1 MTEEPK
7 DWATISSV
15 QTYTLSEAHKILGTT
30 HWTDPLSATVP
41 EWLVPGLLQ
50 RSALHVLSS
59 DSGTCKS
66 WLGLSL
72 MLSGIYGIP
81 VLGQQPT
88 QPFSSIYLAADSP
101 SWDIG
106 QQLRKLMRAH
116 SLSPKSDP
124 PSFIMPLGFL
134 FEREDHL
141 RALAALVNAWDI
153 DAFFIDV
160 MLYTHTGDENDNA
173 YMARTVLRSAK
184 FLRDE
189 LGISVFFL
197 HHNSKPK
204 PDMPATFRGAGTI
217 VQAAEHHL
225 SLSRRR
231 EDIILQTRKIRGES
245 ILPEYVPFSLA
256 KTPDGGRYLCLSDSA
271 PPPSPA
277 EPDPVLNILISLG
290 GTAARKQIL
299 SAIPDTAN
307 ITDPGKWL
315 DNRLYQLSRKGLV
328 RNNNGVWTLCN
339 SQSVTSSPSSTADT
353 KESPA

>member
-1 MTEEPK
+1 MTDEPK
-7 DWATISSV
+7 DWANLSSI
-15 QTYTLSEAHKILGTT
+15 QNFTLSEAKKILGTT
-30 HWTDPLSATVP
+30 PWTEPLSATVP
-41 EWLVPGLLQ
+41 DWLVPGLLQ

-81 VLGQQPT
+81 VLDQQPT

-101 SWDIG
+101 AWDIG

-116 SLSPKSDP
+116 SLTTKSDP

-141 RALAALVNAWDI
+141 KALSSLVNSWDI

-173 YMARTVLRSAK
+173 YMARTVLRAAK

-189 LGISVFFL
+189 LGLAVFFL

-231 EDIILQTRKIRGES
+231 EDIILQTRKIRGEGV
-245 ILPEYVPFSLA
+245 LPEYVPFTLA
-256 KTPDGGRYLCLSDSA
+256 HTDNGGRYLSVSEKQPVPTT
-271 PPPSPA
+271 PPEVDPIIQAIKASNGKATRREIILTCQSPP
-277 EPDPVLNILISLG
+277 EV
-290 GTAARKQIL
+290 
-299 SAIPDTAN
+299 
-307 ITDPGKWL
+307 TDKTKWI
-315 DNRLYQLSRKGLV
+315 DNRLYQLSRKGLIK
-328 RNNNGVWTLCN
+328 NTDGIWHLC
-339 SQSVTSSPSSTADT
+339 
-353 KESPA
+353 

>member
-1 MTEEPK
+1 MSDEPI
-7 DWATISSV
+7 DWAAITSLQDFS
-15 QTYTLSEAHKILGTT
+15 LAEAKRVLKASP
-30 HWTDPLSATVP
+30 WTDPLSSSVP
-41 EWLVPGLLQ
+41 DWLVPGLLQ

-66 WLGLSL
+66 WLGLTL

-81 VLGQQPT
+81 VLGQVPT
-88 QPFSSIYLAADSP
+88 APFSSIYLAADSP

-116 SLSPKSDP
+116 DLQPANDP

-141 RALAALVNAWDI
+141 ATLASFVSHWDI

-173 YMARTVLRSAK
+173 YMARTVLRAAK

-189 LGISVFFL
+189 LGLAIFFL

-217 VQAAEHHL
+217 VQAAEHHI

-231 EDIILQTRKIRGES
+231 SEIILQPRKIRGEAV
-245 ILPEYVPFSLA
+245 LPDSLA
-256 KTPDGGRYLCLSDSA
+256 FTLSKTDNGGRLLKLSDQ
-271 PPPSPA
+271 
-277 EPDPVLNILISLG
+277 PDP
-290 GTAARKQIL
+290 TPATTPA
-299 SAIPDTAN
+299 P
-307 ITDPGKWL
+307 ITDVVLQAIINLGPSATRKAIHDAVYAPANVASASKWI
-315 DNRLYQLSRKGLV
+315 DNRIYQLSRRGLIS
-328 RNNNGVWTLCN
+328 NNKGVWTPCA
-339 SQSVTSSPSSTADT
+339 SQ
-353 KESPA
+353 

>member
-1 MTEEPK
+1 VTDEPK
-7 DWATISSV
+7 DWANISSI

-30 HWTDPLSATVP
+30 HWTDPLSSAVP

-88 QPFSSIYLAADSP
+88 TPFSSIYLAADSP
-101 SWDIG
+101 AWDIG

-116 SLSPKSDP
+116 SLSPKPDP

-141 RALAALVNAWDI
+141 KALASLVNSWDI

-189 LGISVFFL
+189 LGLSVFFL

-225 SLSRRR
+225 TLSRRR
-231 EDIILQTRKIRGES
+231 SEIILQPRKIRGES
-245 ILPEYVPFSLA
+245 VLPESLSFSL
-256 KTPDGGRYLCLSDSA
+256 TQTENGGRMLKPTESPDHPSA
-271 PPPSPA
+271 S
-277 EPDPVLNILISLG
+277 EPLPVTDVILQAIIQLG
-290 GTAARKQIL
+290 SGATRKAIHSIAL
-299 SAIPDTAN
+299 APVGVTSAT
-307 ITDPGKWL
+307 KWI
-315 DNRLYQLSRKGLV
+315 DNRLYKLAKDGII
-328 RNNNGVWTLCN
+328 RNTNGVWSLATIN
-339 SQSVTSSPSSTADT
+339 Q
-353 KESPA
+353 